1 MKTDHNDS
9 MITVSNKILDV
20 IQKKREE
27 RQQIEAEK
35 REGKL
40 KHEIEK
46 REAEKRKSNVWDAVK
61 EILDLDEHIRYKAIT
76 IIHSLGMKNVFT
88 DMSVEERFGWIKN
101 NVE

>member
-9 MITVSNKILDV
+9 VITVSNKILDV
-20 IQKKREE
+20 IQK
-27 RQQIEAEK
+27 K